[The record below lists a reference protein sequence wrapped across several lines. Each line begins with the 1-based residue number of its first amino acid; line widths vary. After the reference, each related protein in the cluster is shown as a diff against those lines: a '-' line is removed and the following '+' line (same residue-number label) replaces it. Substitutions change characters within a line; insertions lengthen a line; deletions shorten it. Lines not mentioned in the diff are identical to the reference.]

1 MSPPPSAN
9 ARQSPA
15 LRHETTVTTATS
27 YH

>member
-15 LRHETTVTTATS
+15 LRHETTVTTAT
-27 YH
+27 